1 MTTTAE
7 GAAPATGE
15 AQQAN
20 TITPSKT
27 DTPPATR
34 AVPVETVRA
43 TPVEASRLRWYAD
56 IFEKSAPTFCG
67 ESDERSSVK
76 WVDEIKA
83 EFGDAFRGEP
93 PSILYK
99 MAYAKLVGAAAKTIR
114 HPKERTLEA
123 LFAAVVAKYPLHH
136 YQERVIRELRSGKA
150 FNSETRETL
159 SQKASEILDSIGDWP
174 SGPEALAL
182 ALKKVAGH
190 LWSQQKV
197 HAACATRRDIES
209 AIGRFEDTL
218 LADTLTKL
226 NLGSVD
232 SLAEKKASKAEV
244 KKSEPMEEVKNLE
257 PKSRNAKRRAN
268 QWKSKKKGEE
278 AIKEVQTLKAELRQM
293 RAANASNAA
302 TAGPVKIGTTDIKAV
317 ADPGAEISLLTL
329 QAADRLGLAV
339 HTDWRPRLIPA
350 WARTP
355 HTTEGY
361 VNVRVEIADG
371 PKRWTKAAVI
381 DRPQKWEMLVGNKL
395 LKELDVELVTPA
407 MRRRQRGSAATGV
420 PTTVASAGPTGAAD
434 IVAAQETVHRPIT
447 DEDYADFPV
456 PERTADIVVDDEP
469 IELIPDANA
478 VVRGATVGSS
488 TIQPCKMHVK
498 LGLPADYFVHEQ
510 DSDFHRWNALYP
522 AVSQDEV
529 AQRVVHQLGRSEDVE
544 ELTAALMSGA
554 EALRD
559 YPSGC
564 PPPAAIRPI
573 VPPMRPDAKLIY
585 TVQHRVS
592 EAATKAREEF
602 VKTRLEYGIDEPTR
616 AHCQMPV
623 FTQPKPNTTAT
634 RVLFDDSG
642 NNCLNMVH
650 VGVELAMCGSHNR
663 LQTCRLVQGNSESP
677 AIAQAFLEH
686 VLGPVPELQGKLLIY
701 IDNIY
706 LKSIDE
712 DLTEHIRLIGMMMQA
727 LAKYNLLLNLK
738 KSVFAATSGVDI
750 LGMMWSADGSWQVPD
765 RRVETLQDLPMPHT
779 VSEIRRLAGGI
790 NSISRHMPW

>member
-182 ALKKVAGH
+182 ALEKVAGH

-197 HAACATRRDIES
+197 HAARATRRDVES

-232 SLAEKKASKAEV
+232 SSAEKKASKAEV
-244 KKSEPMEEVKNLE
+244 KKSEPVEEVKNSE

-268 QWKSKKKGEE
+268 RWKSKKEGEE

-302 TAGPVKIGTTDIKAV
+302 TAGPEVKIGTTDIKAV

-329 QAADRLGLAV
+329 QAADRLGLTV

-420 PTTVASAGPTGAAD
+420 PTTVASAGPAGATD

-488 TIQPCKMHVK
+488 AIQPRKMRVK

-602 VKTRLEYGIDEPTR
+602 VKTRLEYGIDEPTQ

-634 RVLFDDSG
+634 CVLFDDSG

-650 VGVELAMCGSHNR
+650 VGVELAMWFEII
-663 LQTCRLVQGNSESP
+663 T
-677 AIAQAFLEH
+677 FLRD
-686 VLGPVPELQGKLLIY
+686 VMIVTSVDLASFFTTIRPVPELQGKLLIY

-706 LKSIDE
+706 LKSIDG
-712 DLTEHIRLIGMMMQA
+712 DLTEHIRLIGVMMQA

-738 KSVFAATSGVDI
+738 KSVFAATSG
-750 LGMMWSADGSWQVPD
+750 
-765 RRVETLQDLPMPHT
+765 
-779 VSEIRRLAGGI
+779 
-790 NSISRHMPW
+790 